1 MSNFLGNLKKQFSG
15 TKRGCPE
22 CGADIGK
29 TARICPECG
38 HNFMVEEEPRPQIVK
53 FNYNIENCCS
63 VILVLL
69 IIVAAFFLLFPEF
82 RRILFVLAAILAVFG
97 VAVVLFFAHA
107 FVKLRKIFRF

>member
-1 MSNFLGNLKKQFSG
+1 MENILSKFKNPFATNKQ
-15 TKRGCPE
+15 RCPE

-29 TARICPECG
+29 SARLCPECG
-38 HNFMVEEEPRPQIVK
+38 HNFMVEEEPRPTAVK
-53 FNYNIENCCS
+53 FNYSMEGCCS

-69 IIVAAFFLLFPEF
+69 IIVAAFFLVFPEF

-107 FVKLRKIFRF
+107 FVKLRKLFRF